1 MRDRG
6 WPSFPAD
13 ICSTARKAGFY
24 RQRHRTMKTAKHW
37 LGRTIAGA
45 LLAAALRLAAVEIVA
60 HRGAS
65 HDAPENTLAA
75 MKLAWTQRA
84 DGIETD
90 LHLSRDGHIVVL
102 HDADTLRVS
111 GISNRVA
118 QSTWAE
124 LKDLDVGRWKGPAW
138 AGEKIPTLDAIL
150 ATIPDDKFILIE
162 IKVRAEILP
171 ALEKA
176 LRASGKKPAQL
187 RLITFNYETA
197 RVAKERFPAHEV
209 YWLASYKKDA
219 ATGRFPELDALIAQA
234 RAARLDGLDLD
245 YKFPIDGAFVKKVH
259 DAGLKLHVWTV
270 DDPQTARTLRDAG
283 VDGITTNRPEFLR
296 QMLRP

>member
-1 MRDRG
+1 MNAAKN
-6 WPSFPAD
+6 WL
-13 ICSTARKAGFY
+13 AR
-24 RQRHRTMKTAKHW
+24 T
-37 LGRTIAGA
+37 LAGA
-45 LLAAALRLAAVEIVA
+45 LLTATVPLAAVEIVA

-90 LHLSRDGHIVVL
+90 LHLSRDGHLVVL

-111 GISNRVA
+111 GVSNRVA

-124 LKDLDVGRWKGPAW
+124 LKDLDVGSWKGPAW
-138 AGEKIPTLDAIL
+138 TGEKIPTLDAIL
-150 ATIPDDKFILIE
+150 ATIPDDKFILLE
-162 IKVRAEILP
+162 IKVRVEILP
-171 ALEKA
+171 ALEKV
-176 LRASGKKPAQL
+176 LRASGKRPVQL
-187 RLITFNYETA
+187 RIITFHYETA
-197 RVAKERFPAHEV
+197 RAAKERFPAHEV
-209 YWLASYKKDA
+209 YWLVSYKQDA
-219 ATGRFPELDALIAQA
+219 TTGRFPELEELIARA
-234 RAARLDGLDLD
+234 EAARLDGLDLD

-259 DAGLKLHVWTV
+259 AAGLKLHVWTV

-296 QMLRP
+296 RMLQP